1 MFYNLKELIIK
12 DFNLKEIKF
21 YYKKKF
27 NNKNRMKSYTN
38 L

>member
-21 YYKKKF
+21 YYKKNSTIKIE
-27 NNKNRMKSYTN
+27 
-38 L
+38 